1 MTVWAFQANR
11 HGTAPFLA
19 GPNSGKAR
27 SSCGGLRLVGI
38 ARDHGMAVDC
48 LPILR
53 TDIVDVKVHNIRQ
66 VLAYEATRADLR
78 GVLGKIAGTQF
89 ANTGVT
95 IRPVPIHLLTRPRF
109 ASTLGVAETLLPRRH
124 RPVRRE
130 LGIAG
135 SSLLPM
141 AKSRRCYRAPTGS
154 CDNVASAA

>member
-53 TDIVDVKVHNIRQ
+53 TDIMDVKVHNIRQ

-89 ANTGVT
+89 ANTGCDDQT
-95 IRPVPIHLLTRPRF
+95 GPYPPPHQAAIRFHAWCCRNASA
-109 ASTLGVAETLLPRRH
+109 ASTPACAPRAWHCRIITASNGEKSALLPR
-124 RPVRRE
+124 
-130 LGIAG
+130 ANW
-135 SSLLPM
+135 LL
-141 AKSRRCYRAPTGS
+141 
-154 CDNVASAA
+154 